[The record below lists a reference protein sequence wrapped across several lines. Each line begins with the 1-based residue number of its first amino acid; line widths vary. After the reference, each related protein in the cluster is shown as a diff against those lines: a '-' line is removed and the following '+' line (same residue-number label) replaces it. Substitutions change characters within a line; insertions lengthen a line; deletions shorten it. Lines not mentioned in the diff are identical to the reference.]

1 VRALLTASV
10 RCRARIT
17 ERPQLLGFGERLWRV
32 ACEPVNFQPAQLCQV
47 VPLRPSEP
55 PWSASNV
62 PLLVHVPSSD
72 RLPPT
77 DSIVPSLVQFRLAA
91 VGSARGCVLQ
101 GELVPFGIRQSEGLE
116 KRCQFGHS
124 YEVTGAA
131 CIHGYT
137 SDADPPHV
145 VEELDNLFP
154 PIQKIGFPTKDREI
168 IGLNEAFR
176 QALVGKQRGG
186 FVLASLDYESIKQ
199 FSRAGRLTKDGPR
212 PATLKGNVVFHA
224 PILRGKLQ

>member
-1 VRALLTASV
+1 MGLL
-10 RCRARIT
+10 
-17 ERPQLLGFGERLWRV
+17 LL
-32 ACEPVNFQPAQLCQV
+32 A
-47 VPLRPSEP
+47 
-55 PWSASNV
+55 
-62 PLLVHVPSSD
+62 
-72 RLPPT
+72 
-77 DSIVPSLVQFRLAA
+77 RLAA

-168 IGLNEAFR
+168 IGLLFYQGLSQAEASEVLDVSLR
-176 QALVGKQRGG
+176 TVQRRWHDALCKLHR
-186 FVLASLDYESIKQ
+186 VLNGS
-199 FSRAGRLTKDGPR
+199 
-212 PATLKGNVVFHA
+212 
-224 PILRGKLQ
+224 